1 MGKAAVSRANL
12 LREALARRSHCLLP
26 QVFLFGAR
34 CFLLWP
40 YSLLTLGRFWY
51 WFVTGFGFYMRV
63 DLFVV
68 ILSGS
73 IVARMVP

>member
-26 QVFLFGAR
+26 QVFLFGAS

-40 YSLLTLGRFWY
+40 
-51 WFVTGFGFYMRV
+51 
-63 DLFVV
+63 
-68 ILSGS
+68 
-73 IVARMVP
+73 